1 MVVRRVRSVAAL
13 AGCWELEDVLRAGR
27 EGWPPRAWPFGGLL
41 LLVLLPLLLS
51 ALGLDSLVVLLLLA
65 VLAAVFA
72 A

>member
-51 ALGLDSLVVLLLLA
+51 ALGLDSLLLLLLV